1 MKAKGTSI
9 VTLLALAALSF
20 CWVPSADA
28 LGKEKPEIDVI
39 RWGRGNSGNALVTIA
54 RKLGYFDEVGLT
66 IKETPLDGDDAL
78 SSLVGGQVDVLSN
91 NGTNMP
97 LRYIS
102 AGDKLTIFGGHMLTG
117 CMPVIARKGT
127 GWKGVEDLLG
137 KKVAGNAG
145 QYAVTGPLLDLGH
158 NPAKEIEWIQIAVDS
173 DKLAAVIN
181 GVADY
186 AVMGTG
192 RNYAIQNMKDQLEVV
207 TYCSDLTP
215 NYSCCR
221 METRDEFIQK
231 NPIAIKLLLKCLIRA
246 QAYYESHKEEVVGW
260 MAEELGTSKE
270 YVAAYMLNEHYRINV
285 DPIRNPV
292 VRAWNYMDRLGV
304 LEKAEGVKL
313 EDHINIELYK
323 AALDEVVAEH
333 RSEDP
338 EFYDR
343 MVAFYKENNL

>member
-20 CWVPSADA
+20 CWVRSADA

-117 CMPVIARKGT
+117 CMPVIARKGM